1 MVIDRFILELMSV
14 GFVNKEFY
22 PGAKFGFNEYDESPR
37 RARVSFRKKEIFC
50 LRNKTSGT
58 LTLRIV
64 GFRRV
69 RARIRLPNGGAI
81 PS

>member
-1 MVIDRFILELMSV
+1 MVIARLILELLSV

-50 LRNKTSGT
+50 LRDKKIAGHH
-58 LTLRIV
+58 
-64 GFRRV
+64 FRDS
-69 RARIRLPNGGAI
+69 PF
-81 PS
+81 